1 MRTPYRLVRVKFPQ
15 RIQSLK
21 PQRAS
26 ASASASAPTG
36 QRLAIFGAN
45 SEIGAEIARLMAPG
59 NHLILAGRRVDDLEV
74 LARDLEATG
83 ASSVR
88 CVFFDATAV
97 SDHAALLDEL
107 EAEAPLDIAL
117 AMFGVLGDQPLAE
130 RSGDEVYKILH
141 TDFTAQ
147 AVLLTEL
154 THRMKQRGMGTVVAF
169 SSIAGARVR
178 RPNYVYGS
186 AKAGLD
192 GFCQGMQDAL
202 QGTGVRL
209 LVVRPGFVIGR
220 MTDGMDPAPMSSTP
234 QQVAAA
240 TVEAI
245 GQEKTQDLWIPGKLR
260 VLASIMQVVPR
271 WLWRRAP
278 R

>member
-1 MRTPYRLVRVKFPQ
+1 MPRICRMRTETSVRTQ
-15 RIQSLK
+15 TI
-21 PQRAS
+21 
-26 ASASASAPTG
+26 
-36 QRLAIFGAN
+36 AIFGAN
-45 SEIGAEIARLMAPG
+45 SEIGLEIAHLLAPG
-59 NHLILAGRRVDDLEV
+59 NRLVLAGRRVDDLESRV
-74 LARDLEATG
+74 DELVAAGARE
-83 ASSVR
+83 VN
-88 CVFFDATAV
+88 CMFFDA
-97 SDHAALLDEL
+97 SDVDSHARVIDEL
-107 EAEAPLDIAL
+107 EATEPFDVAL
-117 AMFGVLGDQPLAE
+117 AMFGVLGDQERAE
-130 RSGDEVYKILH
+130 RDGAEVYRVLH

-154 THRMKQRGMGTVVAF
+154 AHRMKQRGAGTVVAF

-209 LVVRPGFVIGR
+209 VVVRPGFVIGR
-220 MTDGMDPAPMSSTP
+220 MTEGMSPAPMSTTP
-234 QQVAAA
+234 RHVAEKTVAAIA
-240 TVEAI
+240 NT
-245 GQEKTQDLWIPGKLR
+245 KTQDLWIPGRLR
-260 VLASIMQVVPR
+260 ALAAVMQIVPR

>member
-1 MRTPYRLVRVKFPQ
+1 MNPNVKSP
-15 RIQSLK
+15 
-21 PQRAS
+21 S
-26 ASASASAPTG
+26 AKKI
-36 QRLAIFGAN
+36 AIFGAT
-45 SEIGAEIARLMAPG
+45 SEIGGEIARRLAPG
-59 NHLILAGRRVDDLEV
+59 QHLILAGRRHGALSE
-74 LARDLEATG
+74 LARDLEELGAAAVECVDFDAMDTDSMSAVLDQIEATG
-83 ASSVR
+83 PI
-88 CVFFDATAV
+88 DT
-97 SDHAALLDEL
+97 
-107 EAEAPLDIAL
+107 AL
-117 AMFGVLGDQPLAE
+117 AMFGVLGDQNAAE
-130 RSGDEVYKILH
+130 DSGEEVYRILH

-154 THRMKQRGMGTVVAF
+154 SSRMKRRGRGILVAY

-202 QGTGVRL
+202 VGTGVSL
-209 LVVRPGFVIGR
+209 IIVRPGFVIGR
-220 MTDGMDPAPMSSTP
+220 MTQGMDPAPMSTTP
-234 QQVAAA
+234 DVVADA

-245 GQEKTQDLWIPGKLR
+245 AHSESHPGAHGDVWIPRRLKL
-260 VLASIMQVVPR
+260 LAQIMQWVPR